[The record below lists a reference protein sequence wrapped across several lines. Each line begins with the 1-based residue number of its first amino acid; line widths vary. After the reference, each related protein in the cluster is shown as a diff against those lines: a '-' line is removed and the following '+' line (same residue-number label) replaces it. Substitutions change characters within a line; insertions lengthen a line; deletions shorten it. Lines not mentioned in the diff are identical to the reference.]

1 MRDALQKTEH
11 SKQVVMCQVCSE
23 NNQSLPNL
31 LCSMRVTNNDN
42 GITNAIEIFHTREGG
57 TRIMT
62 ANNDQMV
69 RVYDA
74 AHFQVV
80 R

>member
-1 MRDALQKTEH
+1 MSGAY
-11 SKQVVMCQVCSE
+11 
-23 NNQSLPNL
+23 QSTCL
-31 LCSMRVTNNDN
+31 LFCSMRVTNNDN
-42 GITNAIEIFHTREGG
+42 GITNAIEIFHTRGGG

-74 AHFQVV
+74 AHFQLV

>member
-1 MRDALQKTEH
+1 
-11 SKQVVMCQVCSE
+11 
-23 NNQSLPNL
+23 
-31 LCSMRVTNNDN
+31 MRVTNNDN
-42 GITNAIEIFHTREGG
+42 GITNAIEIFHTRDGG

-74 AHFQVV
+74 EHFQLV

>member
-1 MRDALQKTEH
+1 MSWGDE
-11 SKQVVMCQVCSE
+11 SV
-23 NNQSLPNL
+23 NL
-31 LCSMRVTNNDN
+31 CFCSMRVTNNEN
-42 GITNAIEIFHTREGG
+42 GITNAIGIFHTSSGG

-74 AHFQVV
+74 AHFQVI

>member
-1 MRDALQKTEH
+1 
-11 SKQVVMCQVCSE
+11 
-23 NNQSLPNL
+23 
-31 LCSMRVTNNDN
+31 MRVTNNDN
-42 GITNAIEIFHTREGG
+42 GITNAIEIFHTRDSG

-74 AHFQVV
+74 AHFQLV